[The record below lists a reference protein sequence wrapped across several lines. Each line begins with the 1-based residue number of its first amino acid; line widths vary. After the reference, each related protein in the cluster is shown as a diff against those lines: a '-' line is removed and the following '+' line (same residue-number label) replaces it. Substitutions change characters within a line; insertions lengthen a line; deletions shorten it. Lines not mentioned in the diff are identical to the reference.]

1 MPALV
6 ICRKAHNYIQ
16 THVPSK
22 PIRKA
27 RRAGA
32 VVGLSV
38 LLLSLW
44 SGSVAA
50 SPPTVQF
57 DEPINDSATY
67 NASTEVTI
75 SDGTLVLTGSA
86 TDPDGISHLTIART
100 YEYHDGED
108 DGRGTEVDRYY
119 ATPDAS
125 NGSFEHRV
133 PLGTGTNELNVS
145 VVDGDGYPTQLDIV
159 VRVEDDEAPTA
170 ERLEATPDGR
180 WIHLTGWV
188 RDNVQVA
195 EVRAGGQTIQ
205 TQTATRDLDREDVR
219 LNDRVPRP
227 DAETLNVTLIDQA
240 GNSREVTVP
249 IGGEQTA
256 TPTPTATP
264 TETPQATPTAT
275 TVPNATATSTPAATP
290 PAVATVPSTPT
301 GDASSPLG
309 LLGVVIVVGAALAM
323 LSIGGGGW

>member
-180 WIHLTGWV
+180 WIHLSDTDGDNSPE
-188 RDNVQVA
+188 RDGDKHARGHTASRGDGA
-195 EVRAGGQTIQ
+195 EHTHR
-205 TQTATRDLDREDVR
+205 
-219 LNDRVPRP
+219 
-227 DAETLNVTLIDQA
+227 
-240 GNSREVTVP
+240 
-249 IGGEQTA
+249 
-256 TPTPTATP
+256 
-264 TETPQATPTAT
+264 
-275 TVPNATATSTPAATP
+275 
-290 PAVATVPSTPT
+290 
-301 GDASSPLG
+301 
-309 LLGVVIVVGAALAM
+309 
-323 LSIGGGGW
+323 